1 MSDTNASK
9 ARGTVI
15 KVPDA
20 TPGIVFANGQQ
31 HFFTLERVW
40 KSPVAP
46 AANQAVD
53 VEFDAAGALI
63 AITVADSSSSAN
75 KEKFNQVSA
84 VAQEKGKEAAKLAQQ
99 GVGALAAK
107 MGMMPMI
114 LAVLVVISFF
124 FLPAASI
131 GGGFGAAMS
140 FTFWGLLGIDLS
152 NAVGMMSAAVGG
164 SDHGIWSIIGLVCLV
179 APFLAPFIKVPWA
192 KYLNA
197 APAGYILISWV
208 MIYFQQNKAFGDVAK
223 MAGSSPFSFAWGMY
237 VLVLLALA
245 LGAGA
250 LKK

>member
-1 MSDTNASK
+1 MDATGSTK

-31 HFFTLERVW
+31 HYFTLERVW

-46 AANQAVD
+46 AANHAVD

-63 AITVADSSSSAN
+63 AITVVDSSSAN

-99 GVGALAAK
+99 GVGAMAAR
-107 MGMMPMI
+107 MGTVPLV
-114 LAVLVVISFF
+114 LAVVVVIAFF
-124 FLPAASI
+124 FLPAASMAA
-131 GGGFGAAMS
+131 GGFVASQTYA
-140 FTFWGLLGIDLS
+140 FWTLLGIDFGS
-152 NAVGMMSAAVGG
+152 TMGAFQAIAGG
-164 SDHGIWSIIGLVCLV
+164 SSHGIWSIIGLIALAAPFV
-179 APFLAPFIKVPWA
+179 APFLKFPWA
-192 KYLNA
+192 RYLNA
-197 APAGYILISWV
+197 APIAYVLVSTVIIWKGFS
-208 MIYFQQNKAFGDVAK
+208 DVAK
-223 MAGSSPFSFAWGMY
+223 LAGADVFSFSWGFY
-237 VLVLLALA
+237 LLAVVALA